1 MTANTTTNGKFRIS
15 NGSALDVDKGSFYV
29 MPVPQN
35 VKIAQ
40 AQCAGAGPFTMQW
53 DAVANAKYEVLKLN
67 GQAYEHI
74 TDVTTNSYDITAIT
88 QNINNW
94 YCVRAID
101 LSTGAISQRS
111 LAVTVNPAVAVAS
124 LPFNEKF
131 ESQKAV
137 NFYFTAGK
145 GQGNVRY
152 VNDAQ
157 KFGMRLEGTSGATAD
172 WVAGTDA
179 ACFTNNPSYIVKA
192 SVCNID
198 ATSLAGKIFRLKF
211 DYRQKYRTAVGTSYF
226 RVKVNGDYLPNT
238 DGTTVYGATPQ
249 VSYKS
254 VYYDLTAYAGL
265 ASVNVEFEAVCKTNY
280 TIYLNA
286 SGNYDFSL
294 DTYDKGDFVTIDNV
308 EMLEPLAD
316 LALTSLTPGTGG
328 TSAETITVKVKNMS
342 GSNVSDIPVSYAI
355 NSGAAVNE
363 VIAGPVAPMA
373 EATYAFTQKADFSAA
388 GQYIVNA
395 AVNWPADL
403 VATNNSLN
411 VTIANNGA
419 DILMGIA
426 TSPVATCSGTLTD
439 PSGRYANYTAS
450 LSKTLTIKP
459 DAAGKNARITF
470 TAFATEAD
478 YDFVSIYDGQ
488 KTTGTLLGKF
498 SGNALPPSFTSSAA
512 GGELTIKFTSD
523 TEVNDKG
530 FIATLT
536 CVDKATI
543 DAADSAIS
551 APTASGV
558 KSATETVTITVRNLG
573 TQDLTNVDVYYQVNA
588 LTPVKETITA
598 LTVGQS
604 LPYSFA
610 AKADLSVPGA
620 YTLKTWVDFPGDLVA
635 ANNSITATIT
645 SLAQSTDAGIS
656 AIAAIRPAR
665 TALSTITA
673 TVKNFGNVSISNVVV
688 AYAINGGAEVVQTVA
703 GPIAAG
709 ATSVVPFTVKADL
722 TAAGTTYNVD
732 VYTKLVSDALASN
745 DKMTSVVVTPVN
757 AATNVVGTF
766 NGLGSLA
773 AAPAIPSMDLQTNY
787 SFEFWANLGNPP
799 AFGRIFDKTNV
810 AIFYQGSPRYSSV
823 YPENTYVLSVTTAT
837 GSFTFYYP
845 GAVKANQWQHL
856 ALTVSSANVYTFYID
871 GVVQTPTLYSGVVG
885 ATKTNAAI
893 PLYLGNNAAL
903 TRAVNGKIDEVRVW
917 NSCLDQ
923 PTIVANMVTDYPANT
938 AGLLAYYK
946 FKEGSGKYVYDYSLN
961 DNTALISGADVSG
974 TGSGKFWNTPG
985 LLLKNLSVTGEKTP
999 TTFDAGTSTFTTI
1012 MDAADLSSLAANF
1025 TAVENSVIKV
1035 GTAVQA
1041 SGVTLNSFA
1050 GGPVTYTAEGSG
1062 FNAGITQSFTVNV
1075 TNDKSSACDLTAYT
1089 FDPANNTGLAASV
1102 VLDANGNNYYKKVA
1116 SAMNRSALKASFTV
1130 SPLAKLYINGIEQ
1143 TSPQLSAID
1152 YANPVMV
1159 TVVSENGRILKNYS
1173 ITLDAKSSAAELTAF
1188 NISGVQVG
1196 PTTIDALNHT
1206 IGIWVNKAAD
1216 LSMLTS
1222 TFAVSP
1228 MARVY
1233 VNNITQ
1239 LNDVTANNFINP
1251 LVYSVVSEDGSASVN
1266 WTVTVAKDVIKP
1278 VITLLGDAPLAVAY
1292 GSVFTDP
1299 GATALDNVDGSITAK
1314 IVVTGSVNTALIGSY
1329 ILTYNVSDIAGNA
1342 AVTVNRMVNVTD
1354 QTAPV
1359 ITLMGASPMTVVYGS
1374 VFTDPGATASD
1385 NIDGIL
1391 TSAIVVTG
1399 SVNTNAVGPYTL
1411 SYKVQDAAG
1420 NHAAEVTRIVNV
1432 VKATATI
1439 AITGLSQYYNTNALP
1454 VTVTTVPAGL
1464 AVTVTYEGS
1473 ATVPTEAGVYA
1484 VVVTIN
1490 DPNYEGSATASFTIT
1505 PNTGID
1511 THAAE
1516 VVQIYADGPTIYV
1529 KIAKIERTAQLSVYS
1544 ANGTAV
1550 YQTSNLLEG
1559 LNKTDGNFKS
1569 GVYIVRLVVDNKT
1582 TSQKIILNR

>member
-1 MTANTTTNGKFRIS
+1 
-15 NGSALDVDKGSFYV
+15 
-29 MPVPQN
+29 
-35 VKIAQ
+35 
-40 AQCAGAGPFTMQW
+40 
-53 DAVANAKYEVLKLN
+53 
-67 GQAYEHI
+67 
-74 TDVTTNSYDITAIT
+74 
-88 QNINNW
+88 
-94 YCVRAID
+94 
-101 LSTGAISQRS
+101 
-111 LAVTVNPAVAVAS
+111 
-124 LPFNEKF
+124 
-131 ESQKAV
+131 
-137 NFYFTAGK
+137 
-145 GQGNVRY
+145 
-152 VNDAQ
+152 
-157 KFGMRLEGTSGATAD
+157 
-172 WVAGTDA
+172 
-179 ACFTNNPSYIVKA
+179 
-192 SVCNID
+192 
-198 ATSLAGKIFRLKF
+198 
-211 DYRQKYRTAVGTSYF
+211 
-226 RVKVNGDYLPNT
+226 
-238 DGTTVYGATPQ
+238 
-249 VSYKS
+249 
-254 VYYDLTAYAGL
+254 
-265 ASVNVEFEAVCKTNY
+265 
-280 TIYLNA
+280 
-286 SGNYDFSL
+286 
-294 DTYDKGDFVTIDNV
+294 
-308 EMLEPLAD
+308 
-316 LALTSLTPGTGG
+316 
-328 TSAETITVKVKNMS
+328 
-342 GSNVSDIPVSYAI
+342 
-355 NSGAAVNE
+355 
-363 VIAGPVAPMA
+363 
-373 EATYAFTQKADFSAA
+373 
-388 GQYIVNA
+388 
-395 AVNWPADL
+395 
-403 VATNNSLN
+403 
-411 VTIANNGA
+411 
-419 DILMGIA
+419 
-426 TSPVATCSGTLTD
+426 
-439 PSGRYANYTAS
+439 
-450 LSKTLTIKP
+450 
-459 DAAGKNARITF
+459 
-470 TAFATEAD
+470 
-478 YDFVSIYDGQ
+478 
-488 KTTGTLLGKF
+488 
-498 SGNALPPSFTSSAA
+498 
-512 GGELTIKFTSD
+512 
-523 TEVNDKG
+523 
-530 FIATLT
+530 
-536 CVDKATI
+536 
-543 DAADSAIS
+543 
-551 APTASGV
+551 
-558 KSATETVTITVRNLG
+558 
-573 TQDLTNVDVYYQVNA
+573 
-588 LTPVKETITA
+588 
-598 LTVGQS
+598 
-604 LPYSFA
+604 
-610 AKADLSVPGA
+610 
-620 YTLKTWVDFPGDLVA
+620 
-635 ANNSITATIT
+635 
-645 SLAQSTDAGIS
+645 
-656 AIAAIRPAR
+656 
-665 TALSTITA
+665 
-673 TVKNFGNVSISNVVV
+673 
-688 AYAINGGAEVVQTVA
+688 
-703 GPIAAG
+703 
-709 ATSVVPFTVKADL
+709 
-722 TAAGTTYNVD
+722 
-732 VYTKLVSDALASN
+732 
-745 DKMTSVVVTPVN
+745 
-757 AATNVVGTF
+757 
-766 NGLGSLA
+766 
-773 AAPAIPSMDLQTNY
+773 
-787 SFEFWANLGNPP
+787 
-799 AFGRIFDKTNV
+799 
-810 AIFYQGSPRYSSV
+810 
-823 YPENTYVLSVTTAT
+823 
-837 GSFTFYYP
+837 
-845 GAVKANQWQHL
+845 
-856 ALTVSSANVYTFYID
+856 
-871 GVVQTPTLYSGVVG
+871 
-885 ATKTNAAI
+885 
-893 PLYLGNNAAL
+893 
-903 TRAVNGKIDEVRVW
+903 
-917 NSCLDQ
+917 
-923 PTIVANMVTDYPANT
+923 MVTDYPANT

-1089 FDPANNTGLAASV
+1089 FDPANNTGLAASI

-1116 SAMNRSALKASFTV
+1116 SAMNRSAMKASFTV

-1359 ITLMGASPMTVVYGS
+1359 ITLVGASPMTVVYGS

-1511 THAAE
+1511 AHAAE